1 MTQHLHTPLTLLLT
15 TLLVAA
21 CATAPGAPDQ
31 HHDHDPD
38 SALAEANGADAAAGD
53 GQSSLRPRSTLIAV
67 DESEEGKALDHMADD
82 YRRAVEKLYVGMGS
96 DFNACY
102 LPELKRD
109 PNLKGSFVVEF
120 TVVSGGSIG
129 DGPTITDNSIRNPK
143 VESCV
148 LRLVQ
153 RVKYPEPYNDE
164 YATVKRLFRFG
175 AF

>member
-1 MTQHLHTPLTLLLT
+1 MTQHHPTPLALLLT

-21 CATAPGAPDQ
+21 CATAPDAREQDRD
-31 HHDHDPD
+31 HDHD
-38 SALAEANGADAAAGD
+38 SALADAHGAETS